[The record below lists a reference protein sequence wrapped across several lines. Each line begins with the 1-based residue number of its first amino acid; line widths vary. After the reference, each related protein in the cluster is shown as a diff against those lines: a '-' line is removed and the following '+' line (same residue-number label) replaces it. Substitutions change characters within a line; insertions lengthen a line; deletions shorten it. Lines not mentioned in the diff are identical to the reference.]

1 MAAFGISRQ
10 LLAFGVAA
18 ILSVTGAAAQGW
30 LTTLGGSKE
39 DIVHDVL
46 PTTDGGSVLTGYTL
60 SNDGD
65 FAGMN
70 RGNRDVFIFKLAASG
85 EIAWKKMFGG
95 SAEDVANAIAPTAD
109 GGFIVVGH
117 SFSND
122 GDLQG
127 VNLGQSDILVVKV
140 SSQGAVQWS
149 KVYGGSGEES
159 ASCLVVH
166 SDGSV
171 VIAGYTTS
179 NDSDFGWMNRGERD
193 VFVLKINNRGELLW
207 TKTFGG
213 SDTEIATH
221 MVPSA
226 QNGVVVTGYT
236 SSEDGDFANI
246 NKGIVGVFAIKL
258 DTVGS
263 ASK

>member
-1 MAAFGISRQ
+1 MTSIGYSRR
-10 LLAFGVAA
+10 LLAFAAVAFF
-18 ILSVTGAAAQGW
+18 SVSGAVAQGW
-30 LTTLGGSKE
+30 ITTLGGSKE
-39 DIVHDVL
+39 DIVHDMIS
-46 PTTDGGSVLTGYTL
+46 TSDGGSVLTGYTM

-70 RGNRDVFIFKLAASG
+70 RGAKDVFVFKLSPSG
-85 EIAWKKMFGG
+85 ELAWKKMFGG
-95 SAEDVANAIAPTAD
+95 SADDVANAIAPTSD

-140 SSQGAVQWS
+140 SAQGAVQWS

-159 ASCLVVH
+159 ANCLVVQ
-166 SDGSV
+166 DNGDV

-193 VFVLKINNRGELLW
+193 VFVLKINSRGELLW

-213 SDTEIATH
+213 RDTEIATRI
-221 MVPSA
+221 VSSA
-226 QNGVVVTGYT
+226 QGSVVVTGYT

-258 DTVGS
+258 DAGGR

>member
-1 MAAFGISRQ
+1 MMTRGFSRQ
-10 LLAFGVAA
+10 LLALGVAA
-18 ILSVTGAAAQGW
+18 FFSVTGAAAQGW
-30 LTTLGGSKE
+30 ITTLGGSKE
-39 DIVHDVL
+39 DIVHDMV
-46 PTTDGGSVLTGYTL
+46 PTSDGGSVMTGYTL

-70 RGNRDVFIFKLAASG
+70 RGNKDVFIFKLATSG

-159 ASCLVVH
+159 ASCLVVQP
-166 SDGSV
+166 DGSV
-171 VIAGYTTS
+171 VVAGYTTS

-193 VFVLKINNRGELLW
+193 VFVIKINSRGELLW

-213 SDTEIATH
+213 SDTEIATTI
-221 MVPSA
+221 VPST
-226 QNGVVVTGYT
+226 NGGVILTGYT
-236 SSEDGDFANI
+236 SSENGDFANI

-258 DTVGS
+258 DAAGS